1 MGFNRFDFL
10 SNAPKNFIFRNT
22 SNKTNFGGILF
33 LLYIF
38 LVVLIATIYLYDFFT
53 DDDYSIEYT
62 HNSEILY
69 ENTIG
74 KKLKDDRYNPYFDF
88 IFQFYCMEE
97 NRECSLDEDYFILT
111 NMANNQTV
119 QLETILKAKVSDID
133 IMVVMDRNYPYE
145 VPDSLCV
152 NIYYHGFKL
161 DHQNNTSPL
170 YQFNG
175 DKWLRNSWMF
185 RDDNPVISAATWR
198 LVKYKEDIGFLKLWN
213 KLNNTDEE
221 SQKIIGLEYNSKEN
235 IIIKDYTKI
244 KEEDKYREINGTEYK
259 ILGSIKYSIDYCEWD
274 EYKRTKKNIWN
285 ILSIIFS
292 LSLTLFNALSVC
304 LNFYSQN
311 FDNYKIIEKIL
322 GNKYTIKIKNTNFD
336 IDKDTSKKY
345 SLLEK
350 INDEN
355 NLCIN
360 DEDTDKLDK
369 ENNQDNND
377 NYNNINEE
385 KIKNRN
391 LPKLSFF
398 NYFFNY
404 IYCEKCCKIK
414 KQKIISKC
422 NEIISKY
429 YSIENIIYN
438 QILLENLFK
447 DYQWNNPGLMTYEN
461 NELIIK
467 LKDTVTNCYK
477 A

>member
-38 LVVLIATIYLYDFFT
+38 VVALIATIYLCDFFT
-53 DDDYSIEYT
+53 DEDYSVEYT
-62 HNSEILY
+62 HNSEILE
-69 ENTIG
+69 ENAAEL
-74 KKLKDDRYNPYFDF
+74 KLKDDRYNPYFDF
-88 IFQFYCMEE
+88 MFEFYYIKEGI
-97 NRECSLDEDYFILT
+97 NYKLNDGFKLI
-111 NMANNQTV
+111 NMTNNQTI
-119 QLETILKAKVSDID
+119 QLETISKAKVSDVD

-145 VPDSLCV
+145 VPECLYVD
-152 NIYYHGFKL
+152 IFYHGFKL

-170 YQFNG
+170 YQLNG
-175 DKWLRNSWMF
+175 DDEWLRHRWIF
-185 RDDNPVISAATWR
+185 RDDNPVFLMTTWS

-213 KLNNTDEE
+213 KLNNIDEE
-221 SQKIIGLEYNSKEN
+221 SQKIIGLKYNSKEY
-235 IIIKDYTKI
+235 IIIKDYMKI
-244 KEEDKYREINGTEYK
+244 KEEDKYNEINGTEYK
-259 ILGSIKYSIDYCEWD
+259 ILGRIEYSIDYGERD

-322 GNKYTIKIKNTNFD
+322 GNKYIIKIKNTNFD

-350 INDEN
+350 INDKN

-360 DEDTDKLDK
+360 DEDTDKLDE
-369 ENNQDNND
+369 ENNQENSE

-404 IYCEKCCKIK
+404 I
-414 KQKIISKC
+414 
-422 NEIISKY
+422 
-429 YSIENIIYN
+429 
-438 QILLENLFK
+438 
-447 DYQWNNPGLMTYEN
+447 
-461 NELIIK
+461 
-467 LKDTVTNCYK
+467 
-477 A
+477 

>member
-38 LVVLIATIYLYDFFT
+38 VVALIATIYLCDFFT
-53 DDDYSIEYT
+53 DEDYSVEYT
-62 HNSEILY
+62 HNSKILDQ
-69 ENTIG
+69 NTAEL
-74 KKLKDDRYNPYFDF
+74 KLKDDRYNPYFDF
-88 IFQFYCMEE
+88 MFQFYYIKEGINYKLNDSFKLINM
-97 NRECSLDEDYFILT
+97 T
-111 NMANNQTV
+111 NDQTI
-119 QLETILKAKVSDID
+119 QLETISKAKVSDID
-133 IMVVMDRNYPYE
+133 ILVVMDRNYPYE
-145 VPDSLCV
+145 VPESLCV
-152 NIYYHGFKL
+152 NIHHHGFKL

-175 DKWLRNSWMF
+175 DMWLRNSWMF

-213 KLNNTDEE
+213 KLNNIDEE
-221 SQKIIGLEYNSKEN
+221 SQKIIGLKYNSKEY
-235 IIIKDYTKI
+235 IIAKDYTKI

-259 ILGSIKYSIDYCEWD
+259 TLGKIEYSIDYGEWD

-322 GNKYTIKIKNTNFD
+322 GNKYIIKIKNTNFD

-350 INDEN
+350 INDKN

-360 DEDTDKLDK
+360 DGDTDKLDE

-377 NYNNINEE
+377 DYDNTNEE

-461 NELIIK
+461 NELIIQ